1 MDNKKHM
8 HNLEMGDMVS
18 FSNDVWFITK
28 ITRTQYTVQKFNS
41 DGSSKYHFARIMR
54 NSGDVVGDHSSWAR
68 VLETT
73 PEAFYAAI
81 EEKRAAKKAEGQVRL
96 SAWNTKVA
104 LVKARNSDGH
114 IIITDEG
121 LGLKKAV
128 MVNSNDEPMMIF
140 FNVQSEEFYWDYSKP
155 AVQGVRIRASSWVRR
170 DSREEY
176 GFSSTDA
183 RGATIEDA
191 LIDLVAGHYWN

>member
-1 MDNKKHM
+1 MDNKKHI
-8 HNLEMGDMVS
+8 HNLEIGDMVT

-28 ITRTQYTVQKFNS
+28 ITKTQYTVQKFNT

-54 NSGDVVGDHSSWAR
+54 NSGDVVGERIWAR

-81 EEKRAAKKAEGQVRL
+81 EEKRSAKKAEGQERL
-96 SAWNTKVA
+96 NAWNVKVA
-104 LVKARNSDGH
+104 LVKARNSH

-121 LGLKKAV
+121 MGLKKAI
-128 MVNSNDEPMMIF
+128 MVDSNNKPMMIF
-140 FNVQSEEFYWDYSKP
+140 FNAQSEDYFKDYSQP
-155 AVQGVRIRASSWVRR
+155 AVQGVRIRATTWVRKDRR
-170 DSREEY
+170 DDEY